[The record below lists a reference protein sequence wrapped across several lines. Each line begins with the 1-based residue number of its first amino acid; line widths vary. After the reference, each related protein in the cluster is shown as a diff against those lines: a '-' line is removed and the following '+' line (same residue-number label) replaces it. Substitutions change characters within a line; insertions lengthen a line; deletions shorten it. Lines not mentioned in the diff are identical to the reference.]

1 MGVFISKRHLRY
13 MTASVTILMGLS
25 FAVYLTARSPGYQ
38 VESGFP
44 RMVYVPGYS
53 KGPAVTADSAVLIDE
68 ESGAILYAK
77 NEHIRRAPA
86 STTKIVTALLA
97 IEYGKMN
104 ETVTVSPRAAS
115 VGGTSIWLRPGDKL
129 MLAEMVKGV
138 LMRSGNDGSAAIAE
152 HLAGSEREFAV
163 IMTAKAREMGALNTQ
178 FRNAHGLKAVG
189 HFSTAYDL
197 AALARNAMQN
207 KIFAS
212 LVSTRESQ
220 LSWEEKEQ
228 VRVLRNTNRL
238 LWTLDGAD
246 GIKTGTTSQAG
257 KCLVASATR
266 GNRRLIAVVLHS
278 DDRWGDA
285 ARLLEYGF
293 QSFSLCWGARAGQTV
308 AAVPVKGGSVSELKL
323 VPRTAL
329 CVPVR
334 SDGSD
339 SVQRVLEIPEQIKAP
354 IRKGAAIGRVSLMS
368 GDTELYSVDLVAAHA
383 VKRHFLWWNW

>member
-1 MGVFISKRHLRY
+1 
-13 MTASVTILMGLS
+13 MTASVTILIGLS
-25 FAVYLTARSPGYQ
+25 FTIYLAVRSTDYQ
-38 VESGFP
+38 VEAGFP
-44 RMVYVPGYS
+44 RMVYVPGYYE
-53 KGPAVTADSAVLIDE
+53 GPVVTADSAVLIDE

-86 STTKIVTALLA
+86 STTKIVTAMLA

-104 ETVTVSPRAAS
+104 EIVTVSPRAAS

-129 MLAEMVKGV
+129 MLAEMVKGI

-152 HLAGSEREFAV
+152 HLAGTERDFAA
-163 IMTAKAREMGALNTQ
+163 IMTVKAREMGALNTQ
-178 FRNAHGLKAVG
+178 FRNAHGLRAVG

-197 AALARNAMQN
+197 AVLARNAMQN
-207 KIFAS
+207 RIFAS

-228 VRVLRNTNRL
+228 VRALRNTNRL

-257 KCLVASATR
+257 RCLVASATR
-266 GNRRLIAVVLHS
+266 GGRRLIAVVLHS

-285 ARLLEYGF
+285 VRLLEYGF
-293 QSFSLCWGARAGQTV
+293 QNFSLCWGARAGQVV
-308 AAVPVKGGSVSELKL
+308 ARVPVKGGDARELML
-323 VPRTAL
+323 VPRTTL

-334 SDGSD
+334 NND
-339 SVQRVLEIPEQIKAP
+339 SNTVQRILEIPEAINAP
-354 IRKGAAIGRVSLMS
+354 IRKGAVVGRVSLMS
-368 GDTELYSVDLVAAHA
+368 GDSELYSVDLIAANA
-383 VKRHFLWWNW
+383 VKRHFLWWKW

>member
-1 MGVFISKRHLRY
+1 
-13 MTASVTILMGLS
+13 MTASVTILIGLS
-25 FAVYLTARSPGYQ
+25 FTIYLAVRSTGYQ
-38 VESGFP
+38 VAPGFP
-44 RMVYVPGYS
+44 RMVYVPGYYE
-53 KGPAVTADSAVLIDE
+53 GPAITADSAVLIDE
-68 ESGAILYAK
+68 ESGAIMYAR
-77 NEHIRRAPA
+77 NEHIKRAPA

-104 ETVTVSPRAAS
+104 EIVTVSPRAAS

-129 MLAEMVKGV
+129 TLGEMVKGI
-138 LMRSGNDGSAAIAE
+138 LMCSGNDGSAAIAE
-152 HLAGSEREFAV
+152 HLAGTEREFAA
-163 IMTAKAREMGALNTQ
+163 IMTVKAREMGALNTQ
-178 FRNAHGLKAVG
+178 FRNAHGLRAIG

-228 VRVLRNTNRL
+228 VRALRNTNRL

-246 GIKTGTTSQAG
+246 GVKTGTTSQAG

-266 GNRRLIAVVLHS
+266 GGRRLIAVVLHS

-293 QSFSLCWGARAGQTV
+293 RNFSLCWGAREGQV
-308 AAVPVKGGSVSELKL
+308 VGCVPVKGGSVSELML

-334 SDGSD
+334 SNGSN
-339 SVQRVLEIPEQIKAP
+339 SVQRVLEIPEQISAP
-354 IRKGAAIGRVSLMS
+354 IRKGAVIGRIFLMS
-368 GDTELYSVDLVAAHA
+368 GDSELYAVDLVAAHP
-383 VKRHFLWWNW
+383 VKRRFLWWNW